1 MEEKI
6 SIIVPIYNAEEW
18 LEKCIESIINQTY
31 NNIEIL
37 LINDGS
43 TDNSLKICEK
53 FAKKDS
59 RVILIDKTNEGVSK
73 TRNVGIEKST
83 GKYIKFVD
91 SDDWLEENICEE
103 LWKLIKE
110 EKTDLVICGLNIY
123 KRNQLLRTPH
133 LKKKIVE
140 IKKGIEEFKY
150 INKVFAS
157 PCNKLYKKEK
167 IKELFKIDLDMGE
180 DLLFNLRYLE
190 NIDRISIT
198 EKCLYNVCLD
208 NENSLNRKF
217 KENRLDVD
225 LNLMDIQMD
234 FCKKLYGE
242 LISNNFLYNKYLL
255 LLHAFL
261 LQIVEIF
268 EKKNAKTIIKKYIN
282 DNRIEEACRYAKM
295 DRIDYKI
302 FTKLVKNKRTI
313 LIYYFIKLKNK
324 ILQMKKKGE
333 QNICVRQ
340 IQ

>member
-31 NNIEIL
+31 KNIEIL

-59 RVILIDKTNEGVSK
+59 RIIVIDKSNEGVSK

-83 GKYIKFVD
+83 GNYIKFVD
-91 SDDWLEENICEE
+91 SDDWIEENICEE
-103 LWKLIKE
+103 LLKLIKE
-110 EKTDLVICGLNIY
+110 EKTDLAICGLNIY
-123 KRNQLLRTPH
+123 KHNQILRTPH

-167 IKELFKIDLDMGE
+167 IKELFKIDLDSGE
-180 DLLFNLRYLE
+180 DLLFNLEYLK
-190 NIDRISIT
+190 NIDKISIT

-208 NENSLNRKF
+208 NETSLNRKF
-217 KENRLDVD
+217 KKNKLDINLD
-225 LNLMDIQMD
+225 LLDKQME
-234 FCKKLYGE
+234 FCSNLYGKQAE
-242 LISNNFLYNKYLL
+242 NNFLYNSYVL

-261 LQIVEIF
+261 LQIQ
-268 EKKNAKTIIKKYIN
+268 KMLDKNETKEIIKKYVY
-282 DNRIEEACRYAKM
+282 DKRIEKACEYIKF
-295 DRIDYKI
+295 DRLDYKI
-302 FTKLVKNKRTI
+302 FNKLVKNKRI
-313 LIYYFIKLKNK
+313 IMIYYFIKFKNK
-324 ILQMKKKGE
+324 FYT
-333 QNICVRQ
+333 
-340 IQ
+340 